1 MFPNLFTIGP
11 FTLHSYGLLVA
22 IGFITGI
29 TITTKLGKHEG
40 ISSEKIMDMGFII
53 VLSAILGSRLLYV
66 IINSR
71 YFIQNPLEIL
81 YIWEGGL
88 VFSGGLLGVILIM
101 IFYTRKHK
109 LSLFKIGDLWAPA
122 IAIGQAIGRLGCL
135 MAGCCYG
142 KPTDLGFGLTF
153 TNPHSLAPLNIPL
166 HPTQLYSAITGFIIF
181 GILMLLY
188 KKRTFNGQVFLWFLI
203 LHSTARLFVERFRG
217 DERGIF
223 LNSNMTTT
231 QLVAMLI
238 LMASVIS
245 LMILKRKN
253 DQR

>member
-22 IGFITGI
+22 IGFIAGI
-29 TITTKLGKHEG
+29 TITTRLGKSEG
-40 ISSEKIMDMGFII
+40 ISPEKIMDMGFII

-66 IINSR
+66 IINGR
-71 YFIQNPLEIL
+71 YFIHNPLEIL
-81 YIWEGGL
+81 KIWEGGL
-88 VFSGGLLGVILIM
+88 VFSGGLLGVILTM

-109 LSLFKIGDLWAPA
+109 LSLLKTGDLWAPA
-122 IAIGQAIGRLGCL
+122 TAIGQAIGRLGCF
-135 MAGCCYG
+135 MAGCCHG
-142 KPTDLGFGLTF
+142 KPTDLAFGLTF

-166 HPTQLYSAITGFIIF
+166 HPTQLYSSITGFIIF
-181 GILMLLY
+181 GILILLY

-203 LHSTARLFVERFRG
+203 LHSTARLFIERFRG

-238 LMASVIS
+238 LITSVIS
-245 LMILKRKN
+245 LMILKRKK
-253 DQR
+253 